1 MPLCNCITRASASP
15 ANLRLPIQCSTKRQ
29 LQQVFCCYCLVVH
42 DPLFASAQ
50 AQSHVATVSA
60 TTLSLPLA
68 GDRVA
73 ETRDAAKAA
82 AEVAAAAVA
91 SVMQAKA
98 ELHRCTPTTTSSRLV
113 LHGSPPQSSRCC
125 QCCRKGRSRRSQ
137 RNATTISML
146 PQRVSHLAHSCG
158 SRPILLQ
165 K

>member
-1 MPLCNCITRASASP
+1 M
-15 ANLRLPIQCSTKRQ
+15 
-29 LQQVFCCYCLVVH
+29 H

-98 ELHRCTPTTTSSRLV
+98 ELHRCTPTTTSS
-113 LHGSPPQSSRCC
+113 SRVT
-125 QCCRKGRSRRSQ
+125 RFAPSVVK
-137 RNATTISML
+137 ML
-146 PQRVSHLAHSCG
+146 PVLPEG
-158 SRPILLQ
+158 S
-165 K
+165 KSTFTT